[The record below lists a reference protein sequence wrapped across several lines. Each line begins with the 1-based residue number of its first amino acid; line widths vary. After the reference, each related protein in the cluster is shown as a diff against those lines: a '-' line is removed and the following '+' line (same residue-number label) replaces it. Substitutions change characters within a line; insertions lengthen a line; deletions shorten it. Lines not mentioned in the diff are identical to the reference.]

1 MYIRINE
8 HIPQHKEIDI
18 AADIIKG
25 GGIII
30 YPTDTVYAIGCDIFN
45 QRSIEKIAQLKKL
58 NLQKSL
64 FTFVCSD
71 ISEMSDYVL
80 PIANHVFRTIK
91 KIIPGP
97 YTFILNANQ
106 NVPKVLKQYRKT
118 VGIRIPDNNIVR
130 DLVHRLGRPILST
143 SLINTKDDIVEYYS
157 DPQEIY
163 NDFKNKV
170 DLIIDGGYG
179 NILPSTVLDCTTD
192 TITVIREGLGSV
204 ATL

>member
-8 HIPQHKEIDI
+8 HNPQSKEIDI

-130 DLVHRLGRPILST
+130 DLVRRLGRPILST

-157 DPQEIY
+157 DSQEIY

-179 NILPSTVLDCTTD
+179 NVLPSTVLDCTTD
-192 TITVIREGLGSV
+192 TITVIREGLGSI